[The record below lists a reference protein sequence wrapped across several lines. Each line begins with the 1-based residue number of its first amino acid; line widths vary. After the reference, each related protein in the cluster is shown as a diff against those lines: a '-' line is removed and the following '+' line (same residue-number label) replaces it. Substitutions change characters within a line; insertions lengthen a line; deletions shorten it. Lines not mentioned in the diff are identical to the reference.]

1 MAASSHTGELSRL
14 LFAADHAVDI
24 AADALTR
31 GRAHV
36 KALIDKGDYGFA
48 TVVDVEIERLVRA
61 HMRQETPQIPFLGE
75 EEGGAGLMSEAVW
88 VLDPIDGTANYAD
101 GSPLCSV
108 SLALV
113 RRGTPVLGV
122 VAAPLLGERFVGVEG
137 GGAYRNGVRIHV
149 AEREVGDP
157 LVALSDFAFGR
168 KHRDTNELRFAVIE
182 ELVRRSMRLRIH
194 GSVALDLAWLAAGRM
209 SATVALS
216 NLALGRQRRRGARP
230 GGGRARARRRR
241 RPARPGIVVD
251 AGDYADAA
259 SAAVV
264 RDLGRTAAR
273 QLAPRPQASTA
284 VRPDALTTPTGRSV
298 PGWTAIRCEIPLSA
312 IRRAAAERGALESI
326 VIRSLAAIS
335 PTVEA

>member
-1 MAASSHTGELSRL
+1 VAAGSQTGELSRL
-14 LFAADHAVDI
+14 LSAADRAVDI

-61 HMRQETPQIPFLGE
+61 HLGEEIPQIPFLGE

-101 GSPLCSV
+101 GSPLCAI

-113 RRGTPVLGV
+113 RLGSPVIGI
-122 VAAPLLGERFVGVEG
+122 VAAPLLGERFMAVEG
-137 GGAYRNGVRIHV
+137 GGAYRNGARIYV

-168 KHRDTNELRFAVIE
+168 KHRETNELRFAVIE
-182 ELVRRSMRLRIH
+182 ELVRESMRLRIH

-216 NLALGRQRRRGARP
+216 NLPWDVSAGVLLVREAGGLVLDAE
-230 GGGRARARRRR
+230 GGRHHPGSSSTLATT
-241 RPARPGIVVD
+241 PALRQSLLAVI
-251 AGDYADAA
+251 
-259 SAAVV
+259 SAAQQRVNDPK
-264 RDLGRTAAR
+264 RE
-273 QLAPRPQASTA
+273 PR
-284 VRPDALTTPTGRSV
+284 
-298 PGWTAIRCEIPLSA
+298 
-312 IRRAAAERGALESI
+312 
-326 VIRSLAAIS
+326 
-335 PTVEA
+335 